1 MARDHWQKIKLL
13 KLLELLKQESDE
25 LHPMTTS
32 QICKRMEEMDIPC
45 DRRTLSV
52 DAQILNDWGFEVMTK
67 SVGRERGYD
76 VEERSFSVPEIKIMI
91 DAAHAATF
99 ITEKK
104 TEELISKLAELA
116 GSHVADVLESNMVFF
131 NTKRHTNESIYYN
144 VDSIERAIQDKKKVI
159 FRYFDIDGSG
169 QRAYRRDG
177 HHYVVEPVA
186 LVFNEDNYYLVAYSS
201 RYDNTANY
209 RID

>member
-1 MARDHWQKIKLL
+1 MVRDHWQKIKLL
-13 KLLELLKQESDE
+13 KLLELLQQESDE

-67 SVGRERGYD
+67 SVGRECGCY

-91 DAAHAATF
+91 DAATF
-99 ITEKK
+99 ISEKK
-104 TEELISKLAELA
+104 TEELTSKLAELA

-131 NTKRHTNESIYYN
+131 NTKKHTNESIYYN
-144 VDSIERAIQDKKKVI
+144 VDSIERAIHERKK
-159 FRYFDIDGSG
+159 
-169 QRAYRRDG
+169 
-177 HHYVVEPVA
+177 
-186 LVFNEDNYYLVAYSS
+186 
-201 RYDNTANY
+201 
-209 RID
+209 

>member
-67 SVGRERGYD
+67 SVGRERG
-76 VEERSFSVPEIKIMI
+76 
-91 DAAHAATF
+91 
-99 ITEKK
+99 
-104 TEELISKLAELA
+104 
-116 GSHVADVLESNMVFF
+116 
-131 NTKRHTNESIYYN
+131 
-144 VDSIERAIQDKKKVI
+144 
-159 FRYFDIDGSG
+159 
-169 QRAYRRDG
+169 
-177 HHYVVEPVA
+177 
-186 LVFNEDNYYLVAYSS
+186 
-201 RYDNTANY
+201 
-209 RID
+209 